1 MDIDR
6 TRSWAPLGLAALR
19 IMTGLLFMQH
29 GLQKMFHFPDAGHH
43 PEPYHLLTL
52 AGIGGLLE
60 TFGGAAIV
68 IGLFTRATA
77 FLLCGEMAVAY
88 FLFYFS
94 AGLHLPNGLFPVV
107 NGGDLAVLFCFVFLY
122 LSIAGA
128 GALSLDD
135 YRGRRSESEH
145 QAR

>member
-1 MDIDR
+1 MDIDK

-43 PEPYHLLTL
+43 PEPYQLLTL
-52 AGIGGLLE
+52 TGIGGVLE
-60 TFGGAAIV
+60 TFGGAAVV
-68 IGLFTRATA
+68 IGLFTRPTA

-88 FLFYFS
+88 FLFYFP
-94 AGLHLPNGLFPVV
+94 AGLHMSNGVFPFI
-107 NGGDLAVLFCFVFLY
+107 NGGDLAVLFCFEFLY

-128 GALSLDD
+128 GVLSLDD
-135 YRGRRSESEH
+135 YRARRSEH
-145 QAR
+145 QARR